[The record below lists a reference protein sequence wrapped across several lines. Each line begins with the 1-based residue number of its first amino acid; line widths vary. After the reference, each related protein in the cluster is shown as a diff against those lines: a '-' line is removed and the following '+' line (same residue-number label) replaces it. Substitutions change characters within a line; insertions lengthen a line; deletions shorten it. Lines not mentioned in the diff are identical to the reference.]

1 MEDRTLTITT
11 DSGEEILCEILFTTH
26 SEEFNKD
33 YVVFVEKGTNTASA
47 IITAANWRRRAPP
60 VSITSP
66 ASPPNII
73 KASCRRRQDAHR
85 CFCSAP
91 PEQGRNIWR
100 AQSTCAARV
109 AATLLFRST
118 VTY

>member
-47 IITAANWRRRAPP
+47 AIYNANDKGEGKLTQ
-60 VSITSP
+60 ITSEEEWTMLEEMLDDYY
-66 ASPPNII
+66 NNQENGCGV
-73 KASCRRRQDAHR
+73 SCESCIGCD
-85 CFCSAP
+85 
-91 PEQGRNIWR
+91 ETIED
-100 AQSTCAARV
+100 
-109 AATLLFRST
+109 
-118 VTY
+118 

>member
-47 IITAANWRRRAPP
+47 AIMQMIKVRVNLRKLLQKKNGQCLKKCLMIITTIKKMAVVVHANLAA
-60 VSITSP
+60 VVM
-66 ASPPNII
+66 
-73 KASCRRRQDAHR
+73 RQLR
-85 CFCSAP
+85 TNYES
-91 PEQGRNIWR
+91 
-100 AQSTCAARV
+100 
-109 AATLLFRST
+109 
-118 VTY
+118 

>member
-47 IITAANWRRRAPP
+47 AIYNANDKGEGKLTQ
-60 VSITSP
+60 ITSEEEWTMLEEMLDDYYNNQENCCGV
-66 ASPPNII
+66 SVVII
-73 KASCRRRQDAHR
+73 C
-85 CFCSAP
+85 
-91 PEQGRNIWR
+91 
-100 AQSTCAARV
+100 
-109 AATLLFRST
+109 
-118 VTY
+118 

>member
-47 IITAANWRRRAPP
+47 AIYNANDKGEGKLTQ
-60 VSITSP
+60 ITSEEEWTMLEEMLDDYYNNQENGVVH
-66 ASPPNII
+66 ANL
-73 KASCRRRQDAHR
+73 AAVVMRQLR
-85 CFCSAP
+85 TNYES
-91 PEQGRNIWR
+91 
-100 AQSTCAARV
+100 
-109 AATLLFRST
+109 
-118 VTY
+118 

>member
-47 IITAANWRRRAPP
+47 AIYNANDKGEGKLTQ
-60 VSITSP
+60 ITSEEEWTMLEEMLDDYY
-66 ASPPNII
+66 NNQENGCG
-73 KASCRRRQDAHR
+73 ASCES
-85 CFCSAP
+85 CSGCD
-91 PEQGRNIWR
+91 ETIED
-100 AQSTCAARV
+100 
-109 AATLLFRST
+109 
-118 VTY
+118 

>member
-47 IITAANWRRRAPP
+47 AIYNANDKGEGKLRKLLQKKNGQCLKKCLMIITTIKKMDVVVHANLAA
-60 VSITSP
+60 VVM
-66 ASPPNII
+66 
-73 KASCRRRQDAHR
+73 RQLR
-85 CFCSAP
+85 TNYES
-91 PEQGRNIWR
+91 
-100 AQSTCAARV
+100 
-109 AATLLFRST
+109 
-118 VTY
+118 

>member
-47 IITAANWRRRAPP
+47 AIYNANDKGEGKLTQ
-60 VSITSP
+60 ITSEEEWTMLEEMGYVEYG
-66 ASPPNII
+66 
-73 KASCRRRQDAHR
+73 K
-85 CFCSAP
+85 
-91 PEQGRNIWR
+91 
-100 AQSTCAARV
+100 
-109 AATLLFRST
+109 
-118 VTY
+118 

>member
-47 IITAANWRRRAPP
+47 AIYNANDKGEGKLTQ
-60 VSITSP
+60 ITSEEEWTMLEEMLDDYY
-66 ASPPNII
+66 NNQENGCGGLCE
-73 KASCRRRQDAHR
+73 SCSGCD
-85 CFCSAP
+85 
-91 PEQGRNIWR
+91 ETIED
-100 AQSTCAARV
+100 
-109 AATLLFRST
+109 
-118 VTY
+118 